1 MVQYK
6 KLQRINESD
15 LEQILKIAR
24 GLLDINIKRL
34 TKNQKKMLRDQ
45 YLANLRRGLEPRE
58 AMEKA
63 FEIVLCFNHQH
74 YY

>member
-1 MVQYK
+1 MQYK
-6 KLQRINESD
+6 KLQCIKESD

-24 GLLDINIKRL
+24 GLLDINTKSL

-45 YLANLRRGLEPRE
+45 YLANLRRGFEPRE

-63 FEIVLCFNHQH
+63 FDIVKCFNHH
-74 YY
+74 KY